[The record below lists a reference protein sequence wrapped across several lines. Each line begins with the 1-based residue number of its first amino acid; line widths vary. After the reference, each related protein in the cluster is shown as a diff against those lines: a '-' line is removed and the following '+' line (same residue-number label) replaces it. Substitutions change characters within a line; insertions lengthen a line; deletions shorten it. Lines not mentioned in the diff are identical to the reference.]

1 MNAVKK
7 GAGQWIGSVR
17 SGWEHFW
24 FLPDRPHTLAL
35 IRILAGSLFFY
46 THLVWALDLNAFL
59 GAEGWIPPSLSREMH
74 EGTWTWSYLWYL
86 ESSTMLWIAH
96 ILTLVVFAMLTVG
109 LLTRAMSVL
118 AWIIVISY
126 CNRLEGMLFGLDQF
140 NAMMAF
146 YLMIGPSG
154 AVYSLDHWLRRRRQ
168 GTAAGE
174 TVSLVS
180 ANIAIRLIQLH
191 MCIIYLFGGI
201 GKMRGDTW
209 WDGSAFWY
217 AVALGE
223 YQSMDMTWLVD
234 YPWLIAL
241 LSHVTVFWE
250 TFYCVIVWPRTT
262 RPITLAIAF
271 GVHGGIAAFLGMIPF
286 GVAMII
292 GNLAFI
298 PSSLTEGAIGWFG
311 KRRAVDTEVAVKEQ
325 RGPVRRRRRR
335 GHG

>member
-1 MNAVKK
+1 MN
-7 GAGQWIGSVR
+7 SVATELRDWSRGIR
-17 SGWEHFW
+17 SGWERFW
-24 FLPDRPHTLAL
+24 FVPDRPHTLAL

-59 GAEGWIPPSLSREMH
+59 GAESWIPPALSRQMH
-74 EGTWTWSYLWYL
+74 EGTWTWSYLWFL
-86 ESSTMLWIAH
+86 ESPVALWVAH
-96 ILTLVVFAMLTVG
+96 IVALLIFAMLTVG
-109 LLTRAMSVL
+109 VFTRVMSVL
-118 AWIIVISY
+118 AWIVVVSY

-154 AVYSLDHWLRRRRQ
+154 AVYSLDHWFRRSR
-168 GTAAGE
+168 GAAGE
-174 TVSLVS
+174 SEPTVRVS
-180 ANIAIRLIQLH
+180 ANIAIRLMQLH

-223 YQSMDMTWLVD
+223 YQSMDMTWMVD
-234 YPWLIAL
+234 YPWVIAL
-241 LSHVTVFWE
+241 LAHVTVFWE
-250 TFYCVIVWPRTT
+250 TFYCVFIWPKAT
-262 RPITLAIAF
+262 RPITLLIAF

-292 GNLAFI
+292 GNLSFI
-298 PSSLTEGAIGWFG
+298 PSGVTARVIGSL
-311 KRRAVDTEVAVKEQ
+311 RRGQTHDAAANAKTTDGPSTAR
-325 RGPVRRRRRR
+325 RGRRRT
-335 GHG
+335 